1 MIGRRGRREVRG
13 MKGWYSVTVSLLLC
27 MAASVLAAPL
37 VLSATAASAS
47 EADGA
52 PGPSQESVAAPGSS
66 EAVAIETRAGEL
78 DRQDRLRRALDAY
91 AAALVESDRDARLAG
106 FARAERGFAS
116 LVADG
121 VRTPALFTNLGNA
134 ALQAQHTGR
143 AVLAYHRALAL
154 EPDAATARQNLA
166 HVRSR
171 LPAWVP
177 RRDAGEGAQ
186 RLLFYRQI
194 DPRTRST
201 IAALCFAAMAAC
213 VVLAVRRREGA
224 FRGLAIAF
232 GLGWASGIASL
243 AYDARTGRDDLAVVV
258 ADEVAARSADSTL
271 SPLALPEPL
280 PAGVE
285 VEILEERGG
294 WARVR
299 LANGRDVW
307 VRASVVERVR
317 G

>member
-1 MIGRRGRREVRG
+1 MSGTDE
-13 MKGWYSVTVSLLLC
+13 
-27 MAASVLAAPL
+27 P
-37 VLSATAASAS
+37 
-47 EADGA
+47 
-52 PGPSQESVAAPGSS
+52 VA
-66 EAVAIETRAGEL
+66 VETRSDEL
-78 DRQDRLRRALDAY
+78 DRRERLQRALDAY
-91 AAALVESDRDARLAG
+91 AAAMAESDRDARLAG

-121 VRTPALFTNLGNA
+121 VETAALFTNLGNA
-134 ALQAQHTGR
+134 ALQAQHPGS
-143 AVLAYHRALAL
+143 AVLAYHRALVL
-154 EPDAATARQNLA
+154 EPDAPTARQNLA

-171 LPAWVP
+171 LPAWLP
-177 RRDAGEGAQ
+177 KRDAGEGAQ

-194 DPRTRST
+194 DPRTRAT
-201 IAALCFAAMAAC
+201 IAAVCFAAMAAC
-213 VVLAVRRREGA
+213 VVLSVRRREGA

-232 GLGWASGIASL
+232 GLAWASGLASL
-243 AYDARTGRDDLAVVV
+243 VYDARAGRDDLAVVI
-258 ADEVAARSADSTL
+258 ADEVAARSADSSL

>member
-1 MIGRRGRREVRG
+1 MTRRRGRSGLRG
-13 MKGWYSVTVSLLLC
+13 PNVWRSPMAALLLSAAL
-27 MAASVLAAPL
+27 AASWLPA
-37 VLSATAASAS
+37 SATQAQAATN

-52 PGPSQESVAAPGSS
+52 VVNDATSGG
-66 EAVAIETRAGEL
+66 L
-78 DRQDRLRRALDAY
+78 DRAQRLRRALDDY
-91 AAALVESDRDARLAG
+91 AGALAESDRDARLAG

-121 VRTPALFTNLGNA
+121 VETAALFTNLGNA
-134 ALQAQHTGR
+134 ALQAQHPGR

-154 EPDAATARQNLA
+154 ESDAPTARQNLV

-194 DPRTRST
+194 DPGTRAT
-201 IAALCFAAMAAC
+201 IAALCFAAMAGCLA
-213 VVLAVRRREGA
+213 LAVRRREGA

-232 GLGWASGIASL
+232 GLAWASGIASL
-243 AYDARTGRDDLAVVV
+243 VYDARAGRDDLAVVIV
-258 ADEVAARSADSTL
+258 DDVDARSADSAL

-285 VEILEERGG
+285 VEILEQRGG
-294 WARVR
+294 WARIR

>member
-1 MIGRRGRREVRG
+1 MTGLRRRSGIRATRVWLRLTVWLFASSG
-13 MKGWYSVTVSLLLC
+13 MGLV
-27 MAASVLAAPL
+27 AAPL
-37 VLSATAASAS
+37 LVAPSAAAAEQELEAGGTGSEVAPTDAS
-47 EADGA
+47 SGA
-52 PGPSQESVAAPGSS
+52 
-66 EAVAIETRAGEL
+66 L
-78 DRQDRLRRALDAY
+78 DNRQRLRRALDAY
-91 AAALVESDRDARLAG
+91 SAALAESDRDARLAG

-121 VRTPALFTNLGNA
+121 VETAALFTNLGNA
-134 ALQAQHTGR
+134 ALQAQHPGR

-154 EPDAATARQNLA
+154 EPDASTARQNLA

-194 DPRTRST
+194 DPETRAT
-201 IAALCFAAMAAC
+201 VAAICFAAMAGC
-213 VVLAVRRREGA
+213 VGLAVRRREGA

-232 GLGWASGIASL
+232 GLAWASGIVSL
-243 AYDARTGRDDLAVVV
+243 VYDAQAGRDDLAVVI
-258 ADEVAARSADSTL
+258 ADDVPARSADSTL

-307 VRASVVERVR
+307 IRGSAVERVR